1 MNGIDGPDHDVGAV
15 WVRNVTP
22 HIRALR
28 DFELDE
34 ELSVMRLRSRL
45 SRRGGVL
52 VVGLVAVL
60 AAACG
65 SANTGGGQAGGGP
78 IVATNPYGGNL
89 AAEGTPK
96 HGGTLTIGEDREIVS
111 FDPTVQ
117 NANPAA
123 AAIYDSL
130 MKVQPDGSVAPFLA
144 ESMTTTDNGKTWTL
158 KLRQG
163 VTFSDGT
170 PLDAQAVVTNVQRHI
185 DKVSS
190 PAHQAA
196 TQIASMTTPDPLTVV
211 FTLKQT
217 LGDFATNFGG
227 AFFGGTLGM
236 IVSPAALK
244 QYGDQIGAHPVGAG
258 PFTLVSWT
266 RDSKLDVTRN
276 PHYWQPNMPYLDNIE
291 FRPIPDTESRS
302 ASIQNG
308 DVDMIYGGY
317 NQELVRGLANPDLNV
332 YYGPGNAGEFLY
344 FNLHKA
350 PFDNHDMREA
360 IVRAI
365 DLDALSASQYN
376 NRMVK
381 ADSLFDASSP
391 YHTPDASA
399 AWPTFDQAKAKQL
412 VDAYRAQG
420 GNPDFTFKTTTTRQA
435 FAEFL
440 QAQMAAIGITV
451 TVQTYDLAQFSSSVL
466 QGGDFQL
473 TTWVGPFDNP
483 DPGASRLLHSG
494 GNGNYGKYAN
504 PQVDAWLDDAAVTS
518 DQAQR
523 TKDYQQVE
531 MAVNKDL
538 VVDFFSRSYLSTI
551 TKKDVKGM
559 DRFLSRDMWF
569 ATTWLDR

>member
-1 MNGIDGPDHDVGAV
+1 MV
-15 WVRNVTP
+15 
-22 HIRALR
+22 
-28 DFELDE
+28 
-34 ELSVMRLRSRL
+34 RLRSRL

-52 VVGLVAVL
+52 VLALCAAL

-65 SANTGGGQAGGGP
+65 AADNGGVGGNKP
-78 IVATNPYGGNL
+78 IVAVNPYGANL
-89 AAEGTPK
+89 AAEGAPK
-96 HGGTLTIGEDREIVS
+96 RGGTLTIGEDREIVS

-123 AAIYDSL
+123 AAVYDSL
-130 MKVQPDGSVAPFLA
+130 MKVEPDGTVAPFLA
-144 ESMTTTDNGKTWTL
+144 ESMTTADGGRTWTL
-158 KLRQG
+158 KLRPN
-163 VTFSDGT
+163 VAFSDGT
-170 PLDAQAVVTNVQRHI
+170 PLDAQAVVVNVQRHI

-196 TQIASMTTPDPLTVV
+196 AQIASMTTPDPLTVV
-211 FTLKQT
+211 FGLKT
-217 LGDFATNFGG
+217 ALGDFSTNFGG

-244 QYGDQIGAHPVGAG
+244 QYGDQIGSHPVGAG
-258 PFTLVSWT
+258 PFMLVSWV
-266 RDSKLDVTRN
+266 RDAKLDVTRN

-291 FRPIPDTESRS
+291 FRPIPDTDSRS

-308 DVDMIYGGY
+308 DVDMIFGGY
-317 NQELVRGLANPDLNV
+317 NQELVRGLANPNLNV

-344 FNLHKA
+344 FNLHNA
-350 PFDNHDMREA
+350 PFDNRDMREA
-360 IVRAI
+360 IVRGI
-365 DLDALSASQYN
+365 DLNALSASQYN
-376 NRMVK
+376 NQMVK

-391 YHTPDASA
+391 YHTAAASA
-399 AWPTFDQAKAKQL
+399 EWPTFDQAKATQL
-412 VDAYRAQG
+412 VDAYRAGG
-420 GNPDFTFKTTTTRQA
+420 GNPDFVFKTTTTRQA

-440 QAQMAAIGITV
+440 QAQMAAIGIHV

-504 PQVDAWLDDAAVTS
+504 PQVDQWLDDAAATQ
-518 DQAQR
+518 DPAQR

-531 MAVNKDL
+531 LQVNKDL

-569 ATTWLDR
+569 AGTWLDR